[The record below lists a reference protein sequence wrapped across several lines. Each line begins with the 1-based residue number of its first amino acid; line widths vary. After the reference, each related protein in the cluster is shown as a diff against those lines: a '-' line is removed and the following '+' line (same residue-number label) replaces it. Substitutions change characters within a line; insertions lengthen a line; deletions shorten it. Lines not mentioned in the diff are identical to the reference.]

1 MRDLEVWQALGAT
14 HVTVNT
20 MGAASRS
27 QEHLDVIQQFKEVV
41 DAAPNPSRIRLR
53 SVRTTDRDRPRPI
66 TVHMQTNDGRA
77 TAHGVGPDLW
87 CEELRSPQPSTLVP
101 AVPPSQKGSL
111 PCDAVPDSDQWRL
124 AVAVKQVRVSDLS
137 GRQASEDQ
145 FAKLIVHEHPQ
156 YQGPITLDVL
166 PEEIG
171 ELPESE
177 KYVSIEVIQ
186 PGERSGQRALLSV
199 DRFNKLAS
207 SGDMHAILLNAVAE
221 QQPQRAEQPRR
232 RGRGTKDGQATGKRK
247 VEWGLP
253 HRGRISPEEAAY
265 VREHLDEVQKLRS
278 ERGVPL
284 LDPADPRTK
293 ERYGL

>member
-1 MRDLEVWQALGAT
+1 
-14 HVTVNT
+14 
-20 MGAASRS
+20 
-27 QEHLDVIQQFKEVV
+27 
-41 DAAPNPSRIRLR
+41 
-53 SVRTTDRDRPRPI
+53 
-66 TVHMQTNDGRA
+66 
-77 TAHGVGPDLW
+77 
-87 CEELRSPQPSTLVP
+87 
-101 AVPPSQKGSL
+101 
-111 PCDAVPDSDQWRL
+111 
-124 AVAVKQVRVSDLS
+124 VAVKQVRVSDLS
-137 GRQASEDQ
+137 GRQASEEQ

-207 SGDMHAILLNAVAE
+207 SGDMHAILLHAVAE
-221 QQPQRAEQPRR
+221 QQPRRAGQPRR
-232 RGRGTKDGQATGKRK
+232 RRRGTSDGQATGKRK

-253 HRGRISPEEAAY
+253 HRGRISPEEAAW
-265 VREHLDEVQKLRS
+265 VREHLDEVQRLRS

>member
-1 MRDLEVWQALGAT
+1 M
-14 HVTVNT
+14 
-20 MGAASRS
+20 
-27 QEHLDVIQQFKEVV
+27 
-41 DAAPNPSRIRLR
+41 
-53 SVRTTDRDRPRPI
+53 
-66 TVHMQTNDGRA
+66 
-77 TAHGVGPDLW
+77 
-87 CEELRSPQPSTLVP
+87 
-101 AVPPSQKGSL
+101 
-111 PCDAVPDSDQWRL
+111 
-124 AVAVKQVRVSDLS
+124 AVKQVRVSELS

-221 QQPQRAEQPRR
+221 QQPRRAEQPRR
-232 RGRGTKDGQATGKRK
+232 RGRGTSDGQATGKRK
-247 VEWGLP
+247 VDGACPIEGASRP
-253 HRGRISPEEAAY
+253 RKPPT
-265 VREHLDEVQKLRS
+265 S
-278 ERGVPL
+278 ETP
-284 LDPADPRTK
+284 
-293 ERYGL
+293 